1 MLNVTTAAAAAA
13 ATTTAITTATII
25 IHSFYT
31 ALFSALE
38 QTHSAHVEC
47 DSE

>member
-1 MLNVTTAAAAAA
+1 MGTLEASPAF
-13 ATTTAITTATII
+13 II
-25 IHSFYT
+25 IIIVVIIIIISFYT